1 MKLDKVINTILAAF
15 EQTIDVEPR
24 DYHAKTKTFSF
35 EMSSKG
41 IRGVSNLRK
50 IKLRNPKTNGI
61 LEFVPSKIDYD
72 QTHEDILG
80 YWYSNKDGYKL
91 LIIND

>member
-1 MKLDKVINTILAAF
+1 MKINQVVNTILAAF
-15 EQTIDVEPR
+15 EHTIDVEPR
-24 DYHAKTKTFSF
+24 DYDAKTKTFSF
-35 EMSSKG
+35 EMSSKD
-41 IRGVSNLRK
+41 IKSVSK
-50 IKLRNPKTNGI
+50 IVKLRNPKTNGI